1 MSNLI
6 IRTEDIKPEHIL
18 ELYVETSQDRKTV
31 ELLKSAT
38 PTIIEGS
45 RGTGKSFLFRVAEAQ
60 LSDSYQSEQVLPV
73 YVSFARSSLLQTND
87 PNQFSNWMMAR
98 LCSRVMR
105 SMYQRGLLVPANR
118 MLTIL
123 AGGVV
128 GPDLAETPL
137 ERLAE
142 KYEQSYRNPN
152 VSIDTSFVPT
162 VDDFKDAIEDICRE
176 RGISRI
182 AVFFDEAAHIFRPEQ
197 QRQFFTLFRDL
208 RSPYLSCN
216 AAVYPGVTFYG
227 QTFEVTHDATVVT
240 LNRDPLDLRYIDNMR
255 EIVLKQ
261 ADAELTADVEK
272 NPMCF
277 EALAYA
283 VSGNPRLL
291 LKTVQRAPR
300 LLPTEVRLV
309 LKEFYRTEIWS
320 EHSSLVE
327 RYAGH
332 RAFIDWGRE
341 FVERTVIPD
350 TVKKNEQWALE
361 GKNEATCFFWI
372 QKDAPVAV
380 AEALRLLSYTGIV
393 TRLDSGIVATRR
405 EIGTR
410 FAINMGCLAAAS
422 TDPIQTLTTIG
433 TRLSV
438 KRFTEYGANYS
449 VFSAL
454 TGAVGNFREV
464 VDMSAVLQRELEK
477 SIDVLDLTEYQKN
490 GLHLIGINT
499 VGAALQASELEFQ
512 KIIYVGPVRSRRMM
526 NIVVASVLE
535 YLSG

>member
-1 MSNLI
+1 MTNLI

-31 ELLKSAT
+31 ELLKSPA

-45 RGTGKSFLFRVAEAQ
+45 RGTGKSFLLRVAETQ
-60 LSDSYQSEQVLPV
+60 LSDSFASERVLPV
-73 YVSFARSSLLQTND
+73 YVSFARSSLLQTSD

-98 LCSRVMR
+98 LSSRVMR

-118 MLTIL
+118 VLSVLM
-123 AGGVV
+123 GGDV
-128 GPDLAETPL
+128 GPDLGETPL

-152 VSIDTSFVPT
+152 TFLDASFVPT

-227 QTFEVTHDATVVT
+227 QTFQVTHDATVVT
-240 LNRDPLDLRYIDNMR
+240 LNRDPLDPRYIDNMR

-261 ADAELTADVEK
+261 ADAELASDVEK
-272 NPMCF
+272 NPQCF
-277 EALAYA
+277 DALAYA

-291 LKTVQRAPR
+291 LKTVQRASR
-300 LLPTEVRLV
+300 LLPTDVRRV

-320 EHSSLVE
+320 EHSSLAE

-341 FVERTVIPD
+341 FVERIVIPD
-350 TVKKNEQWALE
+350 SSKKNDQWALE
-361 GKNEATCFFWI
+361 GKTEATCYFWI
-372 QKDAPVAV
+372 HRDAPAAV

-393 TRLDSGIVATRR
+393 TRLDSGIVATRG

-410 FAINMGCLAAAS
+410 FAINMGCLAAPAA
-422 TDPIQTLTTIG
+422 DPILALATMG

-438 KRFTEYGANYS
+438 KRFTEYGANYPA
-449 VFSAL
+449 FGAL
-454 TGAVGNFREV
+454 TTVVGEFREADISV
-464 VDMSAVLQRELEK
+464 VLQRELGK
-477 SIDVLDLTEYQKN
+477 SIDVLDLTEYQKG
-490 GLHLIGINT
+490 GLHSISIDT
-499 VGAALQASELEFQ
+499 VGAALQASEEEFRR
-512 KIIYVGPVRSRRMM
+512 ISYVGPKRSRRMM
-526 NIVVASVLE
+526 NVVVASVLE

>member
-1 MSNLI
+1 MTNLI
-6 IRTEDIKPEHIL
+6 IRTEDIKLEHIL

-45 RGTGKSFLFRVAEAQ
+45 RGTGKSFLLRVAEAQ
-60 LSDSYQSEQVLPV
+60 LSDSFVSDHVLPV

-98 LCSRVMR
+98 LCSRVLR
-105 SMYQRGLLVPANR
+105 SMYQRGLLVPANQI
-118 MLTIL
+118 LNVL
-123 AGGVV
+123 AGGNV
-128 GPDLAETPL
+128 GPDLTETPL

-142 KYEQSYRNPN
+142 EYEQSYRNPN
-152 VSIDTSFVPT
+152 ATINASSVPT
-162 VDDFKDAIEDICRE
+162 VDDFKDAIEDICKE

-182 AVFFDEAAHIFRPEQ
+182 SVFFDEAAHIFRPEQ

-227 QTFEVTHDATVVT
+227 QTFQVTHDATVVT
-240 LNRDPLDLRYIDNMR
+240 LNRDPLDPQYIDNMR

-261 ADAELTADVEK
+261 ADSELAADVEK
-272 NPMCF
+272 NPLCF
-277 EALAYA
+277 EALAHA

-300 LLPTEVRLV
+300 LLPTEVRKV
-309 LKEFYRTEIWS
+309 LREFYRTEIWS
-320 EHSSLVE
+320 EHSSLAE

-350 TVKKNEQWALE
+350 TSKKNEQWALE
-361 GKNEATCFFWI
+361 GKIEATCYFWI
-372 QKDAPVAV
+372 HKDAPVAV

-393 TRLDSGIVATRR
+393 TRLDSGIVATRS

-433 TRLSV
+433 PRLAV

-449 VFSAL
+449 AFGAL
-454 TGAVGNFREV
+454 TAAVGDFKE
-464 VDMSAVLQRELEK
+464 VDMSAVLQRELGK
-477 SIDVLDLTEYQKN
+477 SIDVLDLTEFQKS
-490 GLHLIGINT
+490 GLHSIGINT
-499 VGAALQASELEFQ
+499 VGTALQASEMEFQ
-512 KIIYVGPVRSRRMM
+512 RIIYVGPKRSRRMM
-526 NIVVASVLE
+526 NVVVASVLE

>member
-1 MSNLI
+1 MANLI
-6 IRTEDIKPEHIL
+6 IRTEDIKLEHIL
-18 ELYVETSQDRKTV
+18 ELYVETSQDRKIV
-31 ELLKSAT
+31 EFLKSPT

-45 RGTGKSFLFRVAEAQ
+45 RGTGKSFLLRVAETQ
-60 LSDSYQSEQVLPV
+60 LSDSFASERVLPV

-87 PNQFSNWMMAR
+87 PQQFSNWMMAR
-98 LCSRVMR
+98 LSSRVMR
-105 SMYQRGLLVPANR
+105 SMYQRGFLVPANR
-118 MLTIL
+118 ALTVL
-123 AGGVV
+123 MGGPV
-128 GPDLAETPL
+128 GPELGETPL

-152 VSIDTSFVPT
+152 APVDASAVPS

-227 QTFEVTHDATVVT
+227 QTFQVTHDATLVS
-240 LNRDPLDLRYIDNMR
+240 LNRDPLDHHYIDNMR

-261 ADAELTADVEK
+261 ADAELASDIEN
-272 NPMCF
+272 NPQGF
-277 EALAYA
+277 AALAYA

-291 LKTVQRAPR
+291 LKTVQRTAR
-300 LLPTEVRLV
+300 LLPTEVRKV

-320 EHSSLVE
+320 EHSGLAE

-350 TVKKNEQWALE
+350 TARKNEQWAAE
-361 GKNEATCFFWI
+361 GKTETTCYFWI
-372 QKDAPVAV
+372 HRDAPVAV

-393 TRLDSGIVATRR
+393 TRLDSGIVATRG
-405 EIGTR
+405 EIGAR
-410 FAINMGCLAAAS
+410 FAVNMGCLAAPAA
-422 TDPIQTLTTIG
+422 DPIQVLTTIG
-433 TRLSV
+433 PRLSV
-438 KRFTEYGANYS
+438 KRFTEYGANWS
-449 VFSAL
+449 SFVAL
-454 TGAVGNFREV
+454 TKAVGDFREV
-464 VDMSAVLQRELEK
+464 DISAVLQRELAK
-477 SIDVLDLTEYQKN
+477 PVDVLDLTDFQKS
-490 GLHLIGINT
+490 GLHSISINT
-499 VGAALQASELEFQ
+499 VGEALQASEWQFQ
-512 KIIYVGPVRSRRMM
+512 RISYIGPKRSRRMM
-526 NIVVASVLE
+526 NIAVASVLE